1 MTVTLTGAGR
11 YPDHSSPRT
20 SSQAMS
26 NSIKFW
32 VSGSDMKSI
41 KAMTFIVVDAQMPLW
56 HSEEERGSLR
66 EQDES
71 AMSAGRK
78 PTTEKNITFVITRKL
93 NMNMSDSQL
102 FLEVSCMLMLQLS
115 QARGECKE
123 TTSSAACPFSLRSKL
138 PGETETPVGMGTR
151 TLSTSQMTTSPRS
164 KLPAMGNMWWLEGC
178 GRLVSNNVLSFD
190 PFLVDLA
197 DHIIL
202 KIISLDLLF

>member
-151 TLSTSQMTTSPRS
+151 TPSTSQMTTSPRS

-202 KIISLDLLF
+202 KIMSLDLLF

>member
-56 HSEEERGSLR
+56 HAEEERGSLR

-78 PTTEKNITFVITRKL
+78 PTTEKKQT
-93 NMNMSDSQL
+93 
-102 FLEVSCMLMLQLS
+102 
-115 QARGECKE
+115 
-123 TTSSAACPFSLRSKL
+123 
-138 PGETETPVGMGTR
+138 
-151 TLSTSQMTTSPRS
+151 
-164 KLPAMGNMWWLEGC
+164 
-178 GRLVSNNVLSFD
+178 
-190 PFLVDLA
+190 
-197 DHIIL
+197 
-202 KIISLDLLF
+202 

>member
-11 YPDHSSPRT
+11 YPDHSSPRA
-20 SSQAMS
+20 SSQAIS

-56 HSEEERGSLR
+56 HTEEERGSLR

-78 PTTEKNITFVITRKL
+78 PTTDKNMSFFIKRRL

-115 QARGECKE
+115 QARGLCKE

-138 PGETETPVGMGTR
+138 PGETEMPVGMGTP
-151 TLSTSQMTTSPRS
+151 TPSTSQMTTSPRS

-202 KIISLDLLF
+202 KISSLDLLF

>member
-1 MTVTLTGAGR
+1 
-11 YPDHSSPRT
+11 
-20 SSQAMS
+20 
-26 NSIKFW
+26 
-32 VSGSDMKSI
+32 
-41 KAMTFIVVDAQMPLW
+41 
-56 HSEEERGSLR
+56 
-66 EQDES
+66 
-71 AMSAGRK
+71 
-78 PTTEKNITFVITRKL
+78 
-93 NMNMSDSQL
+93 MNMSDSQL

-151 TLSTSQMTTSPRS
+151 TPSTSQMTTSPRS